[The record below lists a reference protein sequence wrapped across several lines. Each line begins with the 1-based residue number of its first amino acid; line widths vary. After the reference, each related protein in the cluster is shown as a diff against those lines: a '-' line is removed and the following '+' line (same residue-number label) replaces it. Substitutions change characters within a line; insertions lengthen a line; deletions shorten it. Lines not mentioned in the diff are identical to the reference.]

1 MVRKLKKKI
10 SRENKKDIFAIF
22 LDVAVGESIL
32 FIAFILL
39 RLTCYITFYKKQQK
53 IVQSRSER
61 LTERSD
67 DDNPVG

>member
-1 MVRKLKKKI
+1 
-10 SRENKKDIFAIF
+10 
-22 LDVAVGESIL
+22 VAVGESIL